1 MSNQKNNKA
10 ELEKISEKANTRK
23 KSLLLQIGVF
33 YTILALVNITFFSA
47 MILENQTDLL
57 LINFKYQSEDLAK
70 TVLGQ
75 LSSIKLTQ
83 EKDNNFRI
91 LENSLKAYQLRSYTV
106 YEITG
111 KIWHNYPPNDKIKKV
126 NDTTIA
132 KSRDLNN
139 RQSLFRARYLI
150 ELNEKDFSLELILPL
165 EGADSKVFLLAQLS
179 IKTIQD
185 RLTSIYYQV
194 AGAVIWGIIFHAL
207 FGLFIFRVIFRR
219 IEILKKA
226 SNEMANGNLKAR
238 AVWKMNEKK
247 GYDELDILGNSFN
260 LMASNVEEKVDTISL
275 LNQQIQEELSIGKEV
290 QELFLTPDKVVEPLH
305 PSLFYRPLR
314 EVSGDIYRY
323 FKFKGDYQGVFFA
336 DASGHGVSAALITV
350 ITLLTLQEVIA
361 KQISPKNLM
370 TEVNKLLAI
379 RLDTTYYATAVFLL
393 FDSKG
398 KLYATNCGHNTI
410 FILPKN
416 TDQRIEIKSHG
427 PPLGLLEESVY
438 PLQSFPIKKGDKVFV
453 YSDGLIETEGENNEQ
468 FGLERLFQNLEETR
482 NADNKFIK
490 ESLQEKFLEFAR
502 HYIDDVSFMLLEAP

>member
-1 MSNQKNNKA
+1 MSEIVLNSK
-10 ELEKISEKANTRK
+10 ELRK

-33 YTILALVNITFFSA
+33 YTILTLLNITFFSA

-75 LSSIKLTQ
+75 LGSIKIT
-83 EKDNNFRI
+83 KDKDTNFKI
-91 LENSLKAYQLRSYTV
+91 LQNSLKAYQLKSYQV
-106 YEITG
+106 YDIKGE
-111 KIWHNYPPNDKIKKV
+111 IWHYYPLDKKV
-126 NDTTIA
+126 YNVTEAVIS
-132 KSRDLNN
+132 KSKDFNN
-139 RQSLFRARYLI
+139 RQSLFRSRYLI

-165 EGADSKVFLLAQLS
+165 EGSGSNIFLIAQLN

-185 RLTSIYYQV
+185 RLISIYYQV

-207 FGLFIFRVIFRR
+207 FGVFIFRVIFRR

-226 SNEMANGNLKAR
+226 SNEMASGNLKAR
-238 AVWKMNEKK
+238 AEWKMNEKK
-247 GYDELDILGNSFN
+247 GVDELDILGASFN
-260 LMASNVEEKVDTISL
+260 LMAKSVEEKVETISL
-275 LNQQIQEELSIGKEV
+275 LNEQIQEELNIGKEV

-305 PSLFYRPLR
+305 PALFYRPLR
-314 EVSGDIYRY
+314 GVSGDIYRY
-323 FKFKGDYQGVFFA
+323 FKFKGGYQGVFFA

-361 KQISPKNLM
+361 KQISPKHLM
-370 TEVNKLLAI
+370 TEVNKLMAI

-393 FDSKG
+393 FDPKG

-410 FILPKN
+410 FILPRNSKE
-416 TDQRIEIKSHG
+416 RIEIKSHG
-427 PPLGLLEESVY
+427 PPLGLMEESVY

-453 YSDGLIETEGENNEQ
+453 YSDGLIETEGENKEQ
-468 FGLERLFQNLEETR
+468 FGLERLFENLEETR
-482 NADNKFIK
+482 NADNKFIQ